1 MAAERK
7 AAQKV
12 LNKVIDAGYRSEKA
26 VLSMT
31 TQEIIDLPGISIPE
45 VGMILE
51 MQKAIKANRVVTYL
65 AGEEAGA
72 ADGK

>member
-1 MAAERK
+1 MAIERK

-12 LNKVIDAGYRSEKA
+12 LNKLIDAGYRSEKQ
-26 VLSMT
+26 VLGMT
-31 TQEIIDLPGISIPE
+31 TQEMIELPGISIPE

-51 MQKAIKANRVVTYL
+51 MQKAIKANRVLTYL
-65 AGEEAGA
+65 AGEDTGA